1 MGKLLS
7 SPRRLFFGLI
17 YAAALIVWALLVVD
31 TASLARRATEP
42 PVFPTPSPLPTA
54 VATPT
59 LTPAPLAP
67 TAIPIAQPAP
77 VDPFVLDAD
86 TSGVS
91 FHPKTGRY
99 IAAWLPDSFG
109 SENRA
114 SFEAN
119 ADILDEISPFWYSP
133 APNGR
138 LRFGSEARDRTLLEL
153 AHSKNVLVIP
163 TIHNVVTGDDPVPS
177 ILLNPRTRSF
187 HVQQIVDEVLTYG
200 YDGIDIDYEF
210 LDSSLRDEYSAF
222 IYELADALHA
232 QGKLLTV
239 AVHAKD
245 CDYCGLGGFQD
256 WQAIGQVVDR
266 LRIMTYDYH
275 WRGGGPGPVAPVYWV
290 ERVAQYAKSVVDPA
304 KVVIGVPFYGY
315 NWPRDGNANARGQTW
330 AMINDIIQT
339 YGLSVNLMES
349 NQNGLVQENWITYS
363 SRTEGRREV
372 WFATSSGLD
381 AKLRLVQQY
390 DLAGIAIWRL
400 GGEDPR
406 NWDVIRS
413 RLLQDPFETQRVL
426 SRLLPEH

>member
-1 MGKLLS
+1 MRHVFS
-7 SPRRLFFGLI
+7 SPLFVSI
-17 YAAALIVWALLVVD
+17 YAVSLIVWALLVAD
-31 TASLARRATEP
+31 TVGLAVRATEP
-42 PVFPTPSPLPTA
+42 PVFPTPTLPPVTP
-54 VATPT
+54 VADTPT
-59 LTPAPLAP
+59 PALAI
-67 TAIPIAQPAP
+67 IPSVQAERTVSP
-77 VDPFVLDAD
+77 VSALPEEGAW
-86 TSGVS
+86 

-99 IAAWLPDSFG
+99 IAAWLPNSFG
-109 SENRA
+109 SENRE

-133 APNGR
+133 SPAGT
-138 LRFGSEARDRTLLEL
+138 LRFGREARDRTLIEL
-153 AHSKNVLVIP
+153 ARSKNVLVIP
-163 TIHNVVTGDDPVPS
+163 TVHNVVTGDDPAPG
-177 ILLNPRTRSF
+177 ILRNPRLRSY
-187 HVQQIVDEVLTYG
+187 HVQQIVDEVLTYD

-210 LDSSLRDEYSAF
+210 ISSSLRDEYSAF
-222 IYELADALHA
+222 IIELADALHA
-232 QGKLLTV
+232 HGKLLTV

-256 WQAIGQVVDR
+256 WAVIGQVVDR

-290 ERVAQYAKSVVDPA
+290 ERVARYAVTVVDPA
-304 KVVIGVPFYGY
+304 KVIIGVPFYGY
-315 NWPRDGNANARGQTW
+315 NWPRDGGGNARGQTW

-339 YGLSVNLMES
+339 YRLSVNLMES

-363 SRTEGRREV
+363 SREEGRREV

-381 AKLRLVQQY
+381 AKLRLVQEL

-406 NWDVIRS
+406 NWEVIRS
-413 RLLQDPFETQRVL
+413 RLLQDPYESQRVL

>member
-1 MGKLLS
+1 MRYLLS
-7 SPRRLFFGLI
+7 SPRRLLFAAI
-17 YAAALIVWALLVVD
+17 YASSLVVWALLVID

-42 PVFPTPSPLPTA
+42 PVFPTATVPV
-54 VATPT
+54 VAAPT
-59 LTPAPLAP
+59 LTVTPLPPAPTP
-67 TAIPIAQPAP
+67 IPVAQPG
-77 VDPFVLDAD
+77 DAD
-86 TSGVS
+86 PLDVATDTGHGG

-109 SENRA
+109 SENRD

-119 ADILDEISPFWYSP
+119 ADILDEISPFWY
-133 APNGR
+133 APGPRGN
-138 LRFGSEARDRTLLEL
+138 LRYGSEARDRTLLEL
-153 AHSKNVLVIP
+153 ARSKNVLVVP
-163 TIHNVVTGDDPVPS
+163 TIHNVITGDDPVPG
-177 ILLNPRTRSF
+177 ILRNPTTRSY

-222 IYELADALHA
+222 IFELADALHA

-256 WQAIGQVVDR
+256 WEAIGQVVDR

-290 ERVAQYAKSVVDPA
+290 ERVARYAQTVVDPA

-315 NWPRDGNANARGQTW
+315 NWPRDGNGNARGQTW

-339 YGLSVNLMES
+339 YRLSVNLMES

-363 SRTEGRREV
+363 SRQEGRREV

-381 AKLRLVQQY
+381 AKLRLVQEF

-406 NWDVIRS
+406 NWEVIRG
-413 RLLQDPFETQRVL
+413 RLLQDPFESQRVL

>member
-1 MGKLLS
+1 MRHIFS
-7 SPRRLFFGLI
+7 SPLAASL
-17 YAAALIVWALLVVD
+17 YAVALIVWALLVVD
-31 TASLARRATEP
+31 TVSLARRATEP
-42 PVFPTPSPLPTA
+42 PIFPTPTTVA
-54 VATPT
+54 VVTPVAATRV
-59 LTPAPLAP
+59 AAP
-67 TAIPIAQPAP
+67 TSIPP
-77 VDPFVLDAD
+77 VQDTVVPLITPELDAED
-86 TSGVS
+86 GW

-99 IAAWLPDSFG
+99 IAAWLPNSFG
-109 SENRA
+109 SENRE

-133 APNGR
+133 SPGGE
-138 LRFGSEARDRTLLEL
+138 LRFGREARDRTLLEL
-153 AHSKNVLVIP
+153 AHGKNVLVIP
-163 TIHNVVTGDDPVPS
+163 TVHNVVTGEDPVPG
-177 ILLNPRTRSF
+177 ILRNPRLRSY

-210 LDSSLRDEYSAF
+210 LSSSLRDDYSAF
-222 IYELADALHA
+222 ILELADALHA
-232 QGKLLTV
+232 HGKLLTV

-256 WQAIGQVVDR
+256 WAVIGQVVDR

-290 ERVAQYAKSVVDPA
+290 ERVARYAVTVVDPA

-315 NWPRDGNANARGQTW
+315 NWSRDGSGNARGQTW
-330 AMINDIIQT
+330 AMINEIIQI
-339 YGLSVNLMES
+339 YRLSVNLMES

-381 AKLRLVQQY
+381 AKLRLVQEL

-406 NWDVIRS
+406 NWEIIRA
-413 RLLQDPFETQRVL
+413 RLLQDPYESQRVL